1 MFPCKFL
8 VNENIHTK
16 ILYTFFPSFRPQHL
30 NGSVKGSVEYNCVEF
45 IHNRIRTILD
55 SRSLVPCQRELP
67 RVLHLALRPSSDYC

>member
-16 ILYTFFPSFRPQHL
+16 ILYTFFPSFRLQYL
-30 NGSVKGSVEYNCVEF
+30 NGSVKGSVEF

-55 SRSLVPCQRELP
+55 FRSLVPCQRELP